1 MSTPLPALFELRDDQ
16 AVRLE
21 VPGGPANLDRALLD
35 LPDGVYE
42 ALRTR
47 GGARFF
53 RLERHCARAAEG
65 CARAGL
71 PPLDEDLFHRGLD
84 ACTRAWGHE
93 AKVRID
99 LCAEPPAAFGAQ
111 TRILY
116 SFRPL
121 VLPTPEVYADGVGV
135 RIAEGLARHDP
146 EVKGTAFIAQRARRP
161 LLEDDY
167 ESVLVD
173 EHGYLLECVMSN
185 LFLVRGGELRT
196 AGHGVLLGV
205 TRETVLGAAQSLGMP
220 VREEAVHRDEVE
232 QLEEAF
238 LTTSV
243 RGLVPIVRLGGVT
256 LGTGR
261 PGPWTQRLSEAY
273 EDAVERGSA
282 RAWPREP

>member
-1 MSTPLPALFELRDDQ
+1 MSSPEPALFELRDEQ

-21 VPGGPANLDRALLD
+21 VPGGAANLDRALLD
-35 LPDGVYE
+35 LPSGVYE

-53 RLERHCARAAEG
+53 RLERHCARAVDG

-71 PPLDEDLFHRGLD
+71 PPLDEDLFRRGLD

-99 LCAEPPAAFGAQ
+99 LCAEPPAAFGAR
-111 TRILY
+111 TRTLF

-121 VLPTPEVYADGVGV
+121 VLPPPEVYAQGVSV
-135 RIAEGLARHDP
+135 RIAEGLERRDP

-161 LLEDDY
+161 VLEDDY

-173 EHGYLLECVMSN
+173 ERGFLLECVMSN
-185 LFLVRGGELRT
+185 LFLVKDGELRT
-196 AGHGVLLGV
+196 AGHGVLPGV
-205 TRETVLGAAQSLGMP
+205 TRETVLTAARSLGLP

-232 QLEEAF
+232 QLQEAF

-243 RGLVPIVRLGGVT
+243 RGLVPIVRMGGVT

-261 PGPWTQRLSEAY
+261 PGLWTRRLREAY
-273 EDAVERGSA
+273 ASEVERGSA
-282 RAWPREP
+282 RAWPR